1 MSEPLWQ
8 SEQEDMEAQALDYIR
23 HRIEIATQL
32 AEEILEALENSRT
45 GWRLDSLPE
54 VETLATNLE
63 GARRILVL
71 EGMLDCTPAWRQNDG
86 TE

>member
-1 MSEPLWQ
+1 MSEPLWL

-23 HRIEIATQL
+23 HRVEIATQL

-54 VETLATNLE
+54 VEKLATNLE
-63 GARRILVL
+63 RARRILVL
-71 EGMLDCTPAWRQNDG
+71 EGMLDCTPSWRQNDAA
-86 TE
+86 E